1 MAAAA
6 ITKSLSDLKKLF
18 SQMHNI
24 YYTKTTNQT
33 LATLASFDMEL
44 PVVEGGV
51 TFKSGEAQLTKTKLT
66 TGELWDVTSKSGD
79 DDISYQISSF
89 APEILAAFTNAD
101 ATATD
106 MVSTVNGIT
115 YSGYG
120 INTSP
125 KKVGG
130 ALFMTSL
137 DLSAAIYIPNAQ
149 IFSNL
154 VNENDKPAYIN
165 SKVSALAD
173 TTGKNIYVLFKKA
186 GV

>member
-24 YYTKTTNQT
+24 YYTKTTNQG

-79 DDISYQISSF
+79 DDISYQISLIRLDF
-89 APEILAAFTNAD
+89 FVFRLNYFIFL
-101 ATATD
+101 
-106 MVSTVNGIT
+106 
-115 YSGYG
+115 
-120 INTSP
+120 INIFYI
-125 KKVGG
+125 K
-130 ALFMTSL
+130 AL
-137 DLSAAIYIPNAQ
+137 N
-149 IFSNL
+149 
-154 VNENDKPAYIN
+154 
-165 SKVSALAD
+165 
-173 TTGKNIYVLFKKA
+173 
-186 GV
+186 

>member
-1 MAAAA
+1 MAAAI
-6 ITKSLSDLKKLF
+6 ITKNLSDLKKLF

-24 YYTKTTNQT
+24 YYTKTTNQG

-44 PVVEGGV
+44 PVLEGGV
-51 TFKSGEAQLTKTKLT
+51 TFKSSEANLTKTKLT
-66 TGELWDVTSKSGD
+66 TSEIWDVTSKAGD
-79 DDISYQISSF
+79 DDISYQIASF

-101 ATATD
+101 STATD

-120 INTSP
+120 INTAP
-125 KKVGG
+125 KKVEG
-130 ALFMTSL
+130 ALFMTSE

-186 GV
+186 V

>member
-1 MAAAA
+1 MAAAT
-6 ITKSLSDLKKLF
+6 ITKSLSDLKKVF
-18 SQMHNI
+18 AQMHNI
-24 YYTKTTNQT
+24 YYTKTPNLT
-33 LATLASFDMEL
+33 LATLASFDFEL

-79 DDISYQISSF
+79 DDIAYQISSF
-89 APEILAAFTNAD
+89 APEILAAFTDAD
-101 ATATD
+101 ATPTD

-120 INTSP
+120 INTAP

-130 ALFMTSL
+130 ALFMTSEN
-137 DLSAAIYIPNAQ
+137 LSAAIYIPNAQ

-154 VNENDKPAYIN
+154 VNESDKPAYIN

>member
-6 ITKSLSDLKKLF
+6 ITKKLSDLKKLF

-24 YYTKTTNQT
+24 YFTATANQT

-44 PVVEGGV
+44 PVTEGGV

-79 DDISYQISSF
+79 DDISYQIASF
-89 APEILAAFTNAD
+89 APDILSAFTNAD
-101 ATATD
+101 TAATD
-106 MVSTVNGIT
+106 MVSTVNGVT

-120 INTSP
+120 INTAP
-125 KKVGG
+125 KKVEG
-130 ALFMTSL
+130 ALFMTSE
-137 DLSAAIYIPNAQ
+137 DLSAAIYLPNAQ

-154 VNENDKPAYIN
+154 VNESDKPAYIN

-173 TTGKNIYVLFKKA
+173 LNGKNIYVLFKKA
-186 GV
+186 A

>member
-24 YYTKTTNQT
+24 YYTNKTNQG

-125 KKVGG
+125 KKVEG
-130 ALFMTSL
+130 ALFMTSE

-186 GV
+186 GA

>member
-1 MAAAA
+1 MAEAA
-6 ITKSLSDLKKLF
+6 ITKSLSDLRKVF

-24 YYTKTTNQT
+24 YFTKTTNQD

-79 DDISYQISSF
+79 DDISYQIASYAS
-89 APEILAAFTNAD
+89 EILAAFTNAD
-101 ATATD
+101 STATAMTA
-106 MVSTVNGIT
+106 TVNGVT
-115 YSGYG
+115 YEGYG
-120 INTSP
+120 VNTSP
-125 KKVGG
+125 KKVSG
-130 ALFMTSL
+130 ALFMTSE

-186 GV
+186 A